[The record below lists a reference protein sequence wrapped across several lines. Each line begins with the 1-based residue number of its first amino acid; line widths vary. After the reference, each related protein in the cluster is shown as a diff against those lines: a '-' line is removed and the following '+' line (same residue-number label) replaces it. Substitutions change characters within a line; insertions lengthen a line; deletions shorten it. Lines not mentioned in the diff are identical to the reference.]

1 VCAARYRAACRHA
14 TAASEFDA
22 VLDTIV
28 REAATFR
35 DQPGPLRGETRER
48 IMARLAE
55 LDRLMLDA
63 ARAHADPAAVQAMR
77 IEAST
82 QLLPF
87 RDRMPADTYQRAVEA
102 AVDRLLR
109 EREHLPVVTFG

>member
-1 VCAARYRAACRHA
+1 
-14 TAASEFDA
+14 A
-22 VLDTIV
+22 VLDSIA
-28 REAATFR
+28 REAAAFR
-35 DQPGPLRGETRER
+35 DQPGPLRGETRKR
-48 IMARLAE
+48 ITPRVAE

-63 ARAHADPAAVQAMR
+63 ARVHADPAAVQAMR

-87 RDRMPADTYQRAVEA
+87 RDRMAAETYGRAIDA

-109 EREHLPVVTFG
+109 ERDHLPVVAFG